1 MSNSW
6 WAAYLPNKKVPKLDF
21 SICRWC
27 ESRLWKKAH
36 MIYICLLE
44 MRWEFLNKECI
55 VLLFISGSFCVCEK
69 NTMYWYVC
77 QVLLSTSDLGVFWTL
92 LGIWRYLQRL
102 QFECNHS
109 RGVSKWIGLNYMLRE
124 WLGNRGPFPCRRL
137 RIRIS
142 VFIMIRSCMPLFRL
156 FSLNFKWAIMM
167 SPSLPCHFVLIKSL
181 RYDW

>member
-1 MSNSW
+1 MSCISPQQKG
-6 WAAYLPNKKVPKLDF
+6 AQIRLQYLSVMRIAPLKKSPHDLYLFIRNALGISEQRVYCF
-21 SICRWC
+21 VV
-27 ESRLWKKAH
+27 H
-36 MIYICLLE
+36 F
-44 MRWEFLNKECI
+44 WEFLRVWKKHHVLVCMPGIAFNKWLRR
-55 VLLFISGSFCVCEK
+55 V
-69 NTMYWYVC
+69 
-77 QVLLSTSDLGVFWTL
+77 LSTVGDLTL
-92 LGIWRYLQRL
+92 FYKRL